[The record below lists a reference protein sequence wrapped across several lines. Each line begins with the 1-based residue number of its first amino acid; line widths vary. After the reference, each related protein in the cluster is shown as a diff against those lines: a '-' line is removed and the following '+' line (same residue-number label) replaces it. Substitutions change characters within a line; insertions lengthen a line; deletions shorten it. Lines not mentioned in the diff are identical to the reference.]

1 MNIFAIKIIFYHD
14 CKTTIYNKI
23 HDKIMVIY
31 SIFVKISPRGGVKE
45 GLPASMPPPDL
56 NEIGPPQAR
65 LFLRF

>member
-31 SIFVKISPRGGVKE
+31 SIFVKISPRCGARK
-45 GLPASMPPPDL
+45 
-56 NEIGPPQAR
+56 GPPGAPATPGSQ
-65 LFLRF
+65 